1 MPGILR
7 AVLALF
13 SLSLVAGTAAAAD
26 GTCHTLVNL
35 KRTAERTGV
44 LKEMA
49 AATKLAGL
57 DGGDVDIGP
66 LTLLAPTDDAFNA
79 LPKGFRERLLAP
91 ENSEHLTRLLL
102 HHALMGEYDTERLRK
117 ARVKNYTVPAVG
129 GSEVEV
135 WTNRGIIFEGAKI
148 IEGDIR
154 ATDGIIHLIDTVLIP
169 PSVMDALWDESE
181 VVDHNQFAEVAE

>member
-1 MPGILR
+1 MSGILR

-13 SLSLVAGTAAAAD
+13 TLSLMAGTAAAAD

-57 DGGDVDIGP
+57 DGGDIDIGP

-91 ENSEHLTRLLL
+91 ENSDLLMQL
-102 HHALMGEYDTERLRK
+102 LMHHALLGEYDTERLRK
-117 ARVKNYTVPAVG
+117 ARVKNYTVPAVD
-129 GSEVEV
+129 GSEV
-135 WTNRGIIFEGAKI
+135 
-148 IEGDIR
+148 
-154 ATDGIIHLIDTVLIP
+154 
-169 PSVMDALWDESE
+169 
-181 VVDHNQFAEVAE
+181 